1 MNPAEFSCLANAERQ
16 FWWFRG
22 MRRILFRL
30 LDRLLAGRSIR
41 RTLEA
46 GCGTGYFARVLQA
59 RYDWQVFPV
68 DLAWEGLRHGR
79 QLGVNRLTQ
88 ADVTRLPFRD
98 ASFDVVF
105 SLDVI
110 VHCDRGQEGGMMG
123 ELTRVLAPG
132 GLLVLRAAA
141 LSFLHSRHSQF
152 TGERQRFTRSRLIAL
167 AERHGIRVLRSSY
180 ANSLLAPVAFLKFRI
195 WEPLLNKPPAS
206 GLAPLPNWLDRLLY
220 LPLVWESHWL
230 GAGLNLPWG
239 QSVILIGEKRKA

>member
-1 MNPAEFSCLANAERQ
+1 MNPAEFSYLANAERQ

-22 MRRILFRL
+22 MRQILFRL
-30 LDRLLAGRSIR
+30 LDRLAAGRPIR

-46 GCGTGYFARVLQA
+46 GCGTGYFAKVLQT

-79 QLGVNRLTQ
+79 QLGVNRLAQ
-88 ADVTRLPFRD
+88 ADINRLPFRD
-98 ASFDVVF
+98 ASFDAVL

-123 ELTRVLAPG
+123 ELARVLAPG

-141 LSFLHSRHSQF
+141 LSFLRSRHSQF

-180 ANSLLAPVAFLKFRI
+180 ANSLLLPVAFLKFRI

-206 GLAPLPNWLDRLLY
+206 GLAPLPTWLDRLLC
-220 LPLVWESHWL
+220 LPLAWESHWL
-230 GAGLNLPWG
+230 GVGLNLPLG
-239 QSVILIGEKRKA
+239 QSVILIGEKTRA